1 MMVYLLHYLTQRI
14 YKMIDTNATIKSMPR
29 LLASFKKY
37 IEKYVCTYEVT
48 VNKGHKV
55 YSLVFYEKK
64 SKMAYLI
71 VCVDDA
77 STYPIIYE
85 NKDADN
91 WKENCIVR
99 PDNYIS
105 NDINAFIKA
114 IRKCAETN
122 PAKEVSPEVMK
133 AFPEGVKV
141 I

>member
-1 MMVYLLHYLTQRI
+1 
-14 YKMIDTNATIKSMPR
+14 MIDTNTTIKSMPR

-48 VNKGHKV
+48 VNKGRKV

-64 SKMAYLI
+64 SKMPYLM

-91 WKENCIVR
+91 WEKENCIVR

-114 IRKCAETN
+114 IRKCDTN
-122 PAKEVSPEVMK
+122 NEEKEVSDIMKETMK

>member
-1 MMVYLLHYLTQRI
+1 
-14 YKMIDTNATIKSMPR
+14 MIDTNTTIERMPR

-37 IEKYVCTYEVT
+37 IEKYVCTYEVS
-48 VNKGHKV
+48 VKEGHQV

-71 VCVDDA
+71 ICVDDT

-91 WKENCIVR
+91 WGKENCLVR
-99 PDNYIS
+99 LDNYIS
-105 NDINAFIKA
+105 NDMNAFIEA
-114 IRKCAETN
+114 IHKCAETN
-122 PAKEVSPEVMK
+122 PVKDVSPEVNEVMK
-133 AFPEGVKV
+133 AFPDGVKV

>member
-1 MMVYLLHYLTQRI
+1 
-14 YKMIDTNATIKSMPR
+14 MIDTNTTIERMPS

-37 IEKYVCTYEVT
+37 IEKYACTYEVS
-48 VNKGHKV
+48 VNEGHKV

-71 VCVDDA
+71 ICVDDE
-77 STYPIIYE
+77 SKYPIIYE

-91 WKENCIVR
+91 WEKENCIVR

-105 NDINAFIKA
+105 NDINAFIEA
-114 IRKCAETN
+114 IHKCAETN
-122 PAKEVSPEVMK
+122 TVKEVSPEVNEVMK

>member
-1 MMVYLLHYLTQRI
+1 
-14 YKMIDTNATIKSMPR
+14 MIDTNTTIKGMPR

-37 IEKYVCTYEVT
+37 IEKYVCTYKVT
-48 VNKGHKV
+48 VNEGRKV

-64 SKMAYLI
+64 SKMAYLM
-71 VCVDDA
+71 VCVDDT

-91 WKENCIVR
+91 WGKDNCLVR

-105 NDINAFIKA
+105 NDMNAFIKA

-122 PAKEVSPEVMK
+122 PAKEVSPKVNEVMK
-133 AFPEGVKV
+133 AFQEGVKV

>member
-1 MMVYLLHYLTQRI
+1 
-14 YKMIDTNATIKSMPR
+14 MIDTNTTIERMPR

-37 IEKYVCTYEVT
+37 IEKYACTYEVS
-48 VNKGHKV
+48 VNEGHKV

-71 VCVDDA
+71 ICVDDE
-77 STYPIIYE
+77 SKYPIIYE

-91 WKENCIVR
+91 WEKENCIVR

-105 NDINAFIKA
+105 NDINAFIEA
-114 IRKCAETN
+114 IHKCAETN
-122 PAKEVSPEVMK
+122 TVKEVSPEVNEVMK

>member
-1 MMVYLLHYLTQRI
+1 
-14 YKMIDTNATIKSMPR
+14 MIDTNTTIEKMPR

-37 IEKYVCTYEVT
+37 IEKYACTYEVS
-48 VNKGHKV
+48 VNEGHPV

-64 SKMAYLI
+64 SKMAYLF
-71 VCVDDA
+71 VCVDDK

-85 NKDADN
+85 NKNADN
-91 WKENCIVR
+91 WGKENCIVR

-105 NDINAFIKA
+105 NDMNAFIEA

-122 PAKEVSPEVMK
+122 PVKEVSPEVNEVMK

>member
-1 MMVYLLHYLTQRI
+1 
-14 YKMIDTNATIKSMPR
+14 MIDTNATIKSMPR

-37 IEKYVCTYEVT
+37 IEKYVCRYEVT

-71 VCVDDA
+71 VCVDDK

-85 NKDADN
+85 NKDGDN
-91 WKENCIVR
+91 WEKENCIVR

-105 NDINAFIKA
+105 NNINAFLEA
-114 IRKCAETN
+114 ISKCAEIN
-122 PAKEVSPEVMK
+122 PAKEVSPEVEEVN
-133 AFPEGVKV
+133 EGFSR
-141 I
+141 

>member
-1 MMVYLLHYLTQRI
+1 
-14 YKMIDTNATIKSMPR
+14 MIDTNTTIERMPR

-37 IEKYVCTYEVT
+37 IEKYVCTYEVS
-48 VNKGHKV
+48 VKEGHQV

-71 VCVDDA
+71 VCVDDE
-77 STYPIIYE
+77 SKYPIIYE

-91 WKENCIVR
+91 WGKENCLVR
-99 PDNYIS
+99 LDNYIS
-105 NDINAFIKA
+105 NDMNAFIEA
-114 IRKCAETN
+114 IHKCAETN
-122 PAKEVSPEVMK
+122 PQKAVSEEVEEVKK

>member
-1 MMVYLLHYLTQRI
+1 
-14 YKMIDTNATIKSMPR
+14 MIDTNTTIERMPR

-37 IEKYVCTYEVT
+37 IEKYVCTYEVSI
-48 VNKGHKV
+48 KEGHPV

-71 VCVDDA
+71 VCVDDT

-91 WKENCIVR
+91 WGKENCLVR
-99 PDNYIS
+99 KENYIS
-105 NDINAFIKA
+105 NDMNAFIEA
-114 IRKCAETN
+114 IRKCVETN
-122 PAKEVSPEVMK
+122 PVKEVSPEVEEVKK

>member
-1 MMVYLLHYLTQRI
+1 
-14 YKMIDTNATIKSMPR
+14 MIDTNTTIERMPR

-37 IEKYVCTYEVT
+37 IEKYVCTYEVS
-48 VNKGHKV
+48 VNEGHSV

-71 VCVDDA
+71 ICVDDA

-91 WKENCIVR
+91 WKKENCIVR
-99 PDNYIS
+99 PENYIS
-105 NDINAFIKA
+105 NDMNAFIEA
-114 IRKCAETN
+114 IRKCDTN
-122 PAKEVSPEVMK
+122 NEEKEVSDNMKETMK

>member
-1 MMVYLLHYLTQRI
+1 
-14 YKMIDTNATIKSMPR
+14 MIDTNTTIERMPR

-37 IEKYVCTYEVT
+37 IEKYACTYEVT
-48 VNKGHKV
+48 VNKGHPV

-91 WKENCIVR
+91 WGKENCLVR
-99 PDNYIS
+99 KENYIS
-105 NDINAFIKA
+105 NDMNAFIEA

-122 PAKEVSPEVMK
+122 PVKEVSPEVNEVMK

>member
-1 MMVYLLHYLTQRI
+1 
-14 YKMIDTNATIKSMPR
+14 MIDTNTTIKGMPR
-29 LLASFKKY
+29 LLSSFKKY
-37 IEKYVCTYEVT
+37 IEKYVCTYKIT

-64 SKMAYLI
+64 SKMPYLM

-91 WKENCIVR
+91 WEKENCIIR

-105 NDINAFIKA
+105 NDINAFIEA
-114 IRKCAETN
+114 IHKCAETN
-122 PAKEVSPEVMK
+122 PVKE
-133 AFPEGVKV
+133 G
-141 I
+141 

>member
-1 MMVYLLHYLTQRI
+1 
-14 YKMIDTNATIKSMPR
+14 MIDTNTTIEKMPR

-37 IEKYVCTYEVT
+37 IEKYACTYEVS
-48 VNKGHKV
+48 VNEGHPV

-64 SKMAYLI
+64 SKMAYLF
-71 VCVDDA
+71 VCVDDK
-77 STYPIIYE
+77 STYPIIYK
-85 NKDADN
+85 NKNADN
-91 WKENCIVR
+91 WGKENCIVR

-105 NDINAFIKA
+105 NDMNAFIEA

-122 PAKEVSPEVMK
+122 PVKEVSQEVNEVMK

>member
-1 MMVYLLHYLTQRI
+1 
-14 YKMIDTNATIKSMPR
+14 MIDTNTTIERMPR

-37 IEKYVCTYEVT
+37 IEKYACTYEVS
-48 VNKGHKV
+48 VKEGHPI
-55 YSLVFYEKK
+55 YSLIFYEKK

-71 VCVDDA
+71 VCADDA

-91 WKENCIVR
+91 WGKENCIVR
-99 PDNYIS
+99 KENYIS
-105 NDINAFIKA
+105 NDMNAFIEA

-122 PAKEVSPEVMK
+122 PVKEVSPEVEEVKK

>member
-1 MMVYLLHYLTQRI
+1 
-14 YKMIDTNATIKSMPR
+14 MIDTNTTIERMPR

-37 IEKYVCTYEVT
+37 IEKYVCTYQVSVKE
-48 VNKGHKV
+48 GHKV

-71 VCVDDA
+71 ICVDDA
-77 STYPIIYE
+77 STYPIIYV

-91 WKENCIVR
+91 WGNKNCIVR

-105 NDINAFIKA
+105 NNINAFLEA
-114 IRKCAETN
+114 IRNCAETN
-122 PAKEVSPEVMK
+122 PVKEVSPEVNEVMQ

>member
-1 MMVYLLHYLTQRI
+1 
-14 YKMIDTNATIKSMPR
+14 MIDTNTTIERMPR

-37 IEKYVCTYEVT
+37 IEKYVCTYEVSI
-48 VNKGHKV
+48 KEGHPV

-71 VCVDDA
+71 VCVDDT

-91 WKENCIVR
+91 WGKENCLVR
-99 PDNYIS
+99 KENYIS
-105 NDINAFIKA
+105 NDMNAFIEA

-122 PAKEVSPEVMK
+122 PVKEVSPEVEEVKK

>member
-1 MMVYLLHYLTQRI
+1 
-14 YKMIDTNATIKSMPR
+14 MPR

-37 IEKYVCTYEVT
+37 IEKYVCTYEVS
-48 VNKGHKV
+48 VKEGHQV

-71 VCVDDA
+71 VCVDDT

-91 WKENCIVR
+91 WGKENCLVR

-105 NDINAFIKA
+105 NDMNAFIEA
-114 IRKCAETN
+114 IHKCAETN
-122 PAKEVSPEVMK
+122 PVKEVSPEVNEVMK
-133 AFPEGVKV
+133 AFPDGVKV

>member
-1 MMVYLLHYLTQRI
+1 
-14 YKMIDTNATIKSMPR
+14 MIDTSTTIERMPR

-37 IEKYVCTYEVT
+37 IEKYACTYEVS
-48 VNKGHKV
+48 VKEGHPI
-55 YSLVFYEKK
+55 YSLIFYEKK

-71 VCVDDA
+71 VCADDA

-91 WKENCIVR
+91 WGKENCIVR
-99 PDNYIS
+99 KENYIS
-105 NDINAFIKA
+105 NDMNAFIEA

-122 PAKEVSPEVMK
+122 PVKEVSPEVEEVKK

>member
-1 MMVYLLHYLTQRI
+1 
-14 YKMIDTNATIKSMPR
+14 MIDTNTTIERMPR

-48 VNKGHKV
+48 VNEGHKV

-64 SKMAYLI
+64 SKMPYLM

-85 NKDADN
+85 NKYADN

-114 IRKCAETN
+114 IRKCDTN
-122 PAKEVSPEVMK
+122 NEEKEVSDIMKETMK
-133 AFPEGVKV
+133 AFPDGVKV

>member
-1 MMVYLLHYLTQRI
+1 
-14 YKMIDTNATIKSMPR
+14 MIDTNTTIEKMPC

-37 IEKYVCTYEVT
+37 IEKYVCTYEVSI
-48 VNKGHKV
+48 NEGHSV

-71 VCVDDA
+71 ICVDDT

-91 WKENCIVR
+91 WGKENCLVR

-105 NDINAFIKA
+105 NDMNAFIEA
-114 IRKCAETN
+114 IRKCDTN
-122 PAKEVSPEVMK
+122 NEEKEVSDNIKETMK

>member
-1 MMVYLLHYLTQRI
+1 
-14 YKMIDTNATIKSMPR
+14 MIDTNTTIERMPR

-37 IEKYVCTYEVT
+37 IEKYACTYEVS
-48 VNKGHKV
+48 VKEGHPV

-71 VCVDDA
+71 VCVDDT

-85 NKDADN
+85 NKNADN
-91 WKENCIVR
+91 WGKENCIVR

-105 NDINAFIKA
+105 NDMNAFIEA

-122 PAKEVSPEVMK
+122 PVKEVSQEVNEVMK

>member
-1 MMVYLLHYLTQRI
+1 
-14 YKMIDTNATIKSMPR
+14 MIDTNTTIERMPR

-37 IEKYVCTYEVT
+37 IEKYVCTYEVS
-48 VNKGHKV
+48 VKEGHQV

-71 VCVDDA
+71 VCVDDT

-91 WKENCIVR
+91 WGKENCLVR

-105 NDINAFIKA
+105 NDMNAFITE
-114 IRKCAETN
+114 IRKCIETN
-122 PAKEVSPEVMK
+122 PVKEVSPEVNEVMK
-133 AFPEGVKV
+133 AFPDGVKV

>member
-1 MMVYLLHYLTQRI
+1 
-14 YKMIDTNATIKSMPR
+14 MIDTNTTIERMPR

-37 IEKYVCTYEVT
+37 IEKYVCTYEVS
-48 VNKGHKV
+48 VNEGHSV

-71 VCVDDA
+71 ICVDDT

-91 WKENCIVR
+91 WGKENCLVR

-105 NDINAFIKA
+105 NDMNAFIEA
-114 IRKCAETN
+114 IRKCDTN
-122 PAKEVSPEVMK
+122 NEEKEVSDIMKETMK
-133 AFPEGVKV
+133 AFPDGVKV